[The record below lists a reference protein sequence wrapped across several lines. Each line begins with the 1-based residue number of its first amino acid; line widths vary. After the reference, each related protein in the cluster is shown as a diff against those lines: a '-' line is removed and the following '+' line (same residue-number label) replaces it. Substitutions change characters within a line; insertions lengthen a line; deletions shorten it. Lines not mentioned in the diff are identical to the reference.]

1 MSGRESVTILPNALT
16 ASPAAPPTRHGA
28 HSWRIGAF
36 PRRRVDQKGLN
47 ARLGLQDLFAGAT
60 CSVLSVA
67 YCLSFATLIF
77 SGPLSGLLG
86 YGVAMGLLSA
96 SIGALVIG
104 IRSTLPIVIAGPDS
118 PTSAVLAVLVANFV
132 HRLAAEGRSTMF

>member
-1 MSGRESVTILPNALT
+1 MSGRESVTIFPGALT
-16 ASPAAPPTRHGA
+16 ASPAAPPTRRGV

-36 PRRRVDQKGLN
+36 SRRTADLKGST
-47 ARLGLQDLFAGAT
+47 ARLGLQDLFAGAI

-86 YGVAMGLLSA
+86 YGVAIGLLSA

-104 IRSTLPIVIAGPDS
+104 IRSTLPIVIAGPD
-118 PTSAVLAVLVANFV
+118 
-132 HRLAAEGRSTMF
+132 RC